1 MTMNHEKTC
10 MLFYPRA
17 WVYTRPQDR
26 HQLVGQKWNALGTAR
41 QYGFEVVGASEDL
54 YGAHR
59 IWRPGLMA
67 LLCAVHARSVDVV
80 VVPQLSALT
89 CNRQCL
95 GWILRMFHKHRVSV
109 ITTGCDLRNDLYRHR
124 LVDVLQ

>member
-1 MTMNHEKTC
+1 MYQGKDKA
-10 MLFYPRA
+10 LFYPRA
-17 WVYTRPQDR
+17 WVYVRSRDR
-26 HQLVGQKWNALGTAR
+26 HRLAGQKRNALGAAWK
-41 QYGFEVVGASEDL
+41 YGFEVVVASEDL

-67 LLCAVHARSVDVV
+67 LLWAVHARSVDVV

-95 GWILRMFHKHRVSV
+95 GRILRMFHKHRVSV
-109 ITTGCDLRNDLYRHR
+109 ITTGSDLRNDLYRHR
-124 LVDVLQ
+124 MVDVLQ

>member
-26 HQLVGQKWNALGTAR
+26 HQSAGQKWNALGAAR

-67 LLCAVHARSVDVV
+67 LLWAVHTRSVDVV
-80 VVPQLSALT
+80 VVPRLSALI

-95 GWILRMFHKHRVSV
+95 GWILRMFHKQGIRYHDGV
-109 ITTGCDLRNDLYRHR
+109 
-124 LVDVLQ
+124 